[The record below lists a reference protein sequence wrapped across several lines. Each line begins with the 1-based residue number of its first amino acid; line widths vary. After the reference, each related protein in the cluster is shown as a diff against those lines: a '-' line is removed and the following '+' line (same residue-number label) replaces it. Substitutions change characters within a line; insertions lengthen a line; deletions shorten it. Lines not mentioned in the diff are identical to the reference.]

1 MESRGKEIK
10 SCAILSTIRMKNK
23 PTNLLGNDLSFPEGR
38 ELTKAHYTMRDENR
52 GNNTLTALMFYIS
65 E

>member
-1 MESRGKEIK
+1 
-10 SCAILSTIRMKNK
+10 MKNK

-52 GNNTLTALMFYIS
+52 GNNTLTALVFCIS